1 VIPTGMPP
9 PRESAVFQ
17 LVRAN
22 HEQAEQGHKRLRE
35 DVRDQDERLAK
46 VEKLLGEHSYK
57 LQTLAVTSPDLSK
70 TRLSAG
76 TVVVLL
82 VAVAGIIAGQ
92 VTTTWGVK
100 SDMRDI
106 TTQLNL
112 LQKLQDERSVTMNQ
126 KTDGIDKKQE
136 LLRIQ
141 VDDLRKEFDRR
152 FQKR

>member
-1 VIPTGMPP
+1 MASA
-9 PRESAVFQ
+9 RESPVFQ

-35 DVRDQDERLAK
+35 DVRDHDERLTK
-46 VEKLLGEHSYK
+46 IEKIVNEHVYK
-57 LQTLAVTSPDLSK
+57 LQALAVAAPDLSK
-70 TRLSAG
+70 TKLSTGA
-76 TVVVLL
+76 VVVI
-82 VAVAGIIAGQ
+82 VMAVAGIIAGQ
-92 VTTTWGVK
+92 VATTWGVK

-112 LQKLQDERSVTMNQ
+112 LQKLQDERSSVQNA
-126 KTDGIDKKQE
+126 KTDSIDKKQE
-136 LLRIQ
+136 MLRIQ

>member
-1 VIPTGMPP
+1 M
-9 PRESAVFQ
+9 FQ

-22 HEQAEQGHKRLRE
+22 HDQAEAGHKRLRE
-35 DVRDQDERLAK
+35 DYRDHEDRLLKAEA
-46 VEKLLGEHSYK
+46 VLSEHTFK
-57 LQTLAVTSPDLSK
+57 LQSLASASPDLSK
-70 TRLSAG
+70 TKLSAG
-76 TVVVLL
+76 TALMLL

-112 LQKLQDERSVTMNQ
+112 LQKIQDERSAVQNA
-126 KTDGIDKKQE
+126 KSDSIDKKQE